1 MQKKIA
7 IIGAG
12 LTGLTTA
19 FYLKKA
25 GIDFV
30 VLEKANRA
38 GGVIETKKQNGF
50 VMEAGPNTGVL
61 GNPEATELLEDLA
74 EYCELEVADEEA
86 KRRLIL
92 KNGRWHD
99 LPSGLL
105 GGITTPLFSWYDKFR
120 LLGEPFRTKGTNPH
134 ETLADLVKRRMGQS
148 FLDYAI
154 DPFILGIYSGDPAR
168 LVPKYALPKLYNLEQ
183 DFGSFIGGA
192 IKKGRLPK
200 TDRDK
205 KATREV
211 FSVKGGLSNL
221 VSALTQAVGE
231 ENIILNAEN
240 MVISR
245 KENGYQL
252 KWNNQGIEAEKVITT
267 VGAHAL
273 PELLPFVSEEELNP
287 ITQLNY
293 ARVVEVTMGFKK
305 WDGINVKAFGGLIPF
320 KEKRDILGVLF
331 LSSFLKDRAP
341 QDGVLLTVFV
351 GGVRRDELN
360 DLSDEEL
367 MKLVKRE
374 VMDLM
379 EISEFKPEAVG
390 INRYQ
395 HAIPQYYADSGE
407 RFKQIEK
414 LQKEY
419 PNLIIAGN
427 LRDGIGMADRIKQGR
442 TIAEQL
448 AE

>member
-1 MQKKIA
+1 MQKKVA

-25 GIDFV
+25 GVDFII
-30 VLEKANRA
+30 LEKADRA
-38 GGVIETKKQNGF
+38 GGVIETKHKNGF
-50 VMEAGPNTGVL
+50 VMESGPNTGVL
-61 GNPEATELLEDLA
+61 GNPEAVELLEDLA
-74 EYCELEVADEEA
+74 DKCELEVADSEA

-92 KNGRWHD
+92 KNGRWCD

-120 LLGEPFRTKGTNPH
+120 ILGEPFRNKGTNPH

-154 DPFILGIYSGDPAR
+154 DPFILGVYSGDPAR

-200 TDRDK
+200 TQREK
-205 KATREV
+205 KTTREV

-221 VSALTQAVGE
+221 VDALTQSIGE

-240 MVISR
+240 IEVSP

-252 KWNNQGIEAEKVITT
+252 KCNNQEIEAEKVITT

-273 PELLPFVSEEELNP
+273 PQLLPFISNEELKP

-293 ARVVEVTMGFKK
+293 ARVIEVTMGFNQ
-305 WDGINVKAFGGLIPF
+305 WNGINIKAFGGLIPF

-341 QDGVLLTVFV
+341 KNGALLTVFV

-360 DLSDEEL
+360 DLSDDEL
-367 MKLVKRE
+367 MQLVKRE
-374 VMDLM
+374 VRDLM
-379 EISEFKPEAVG
+379 QIDDFNPDAIG
-390 INRYQ
+390 ITRYK
-395 HAIPQYYADSGE
+395 HAIPQYYVDSGE
-407 RFKQIEK
+407 RFKQVEK
-414 LQKEY
+414 LQREY

-442 TIAEQL
+442 TIAEEL
-448 AE
+448 AK